1 MKPLPTLL
9 AALALATAARA
20 APAPTWTV
28 DKAASAI
35 RFSSSMNTQ
44 AFSGTF
50 RRWDAAIAFDPKNLA
65 GSRVTASID
74 VASAATGDPD
84 RDQALPTAAFLAA
97 ARFPKATFT
106 AHAFKDLGGGRY
118 AAIGQ
123 LTLRGVTKPLTL
135 PFSLAISGAR
145 ARMKASLAL
154 NRLAFGV
161 GQDEWKATTALPAN
175 VNVTIAIAATRA
187 P

>member
-1 MKPLPTLL
+1 MKTVVALVALL
-9 AALALATAARA
+9 GLASAARA
-20 APAPTWTV
+20 APAAAWSV
-28 DKAASAI
+28 DKGASAV
-35 RFSSSMNTQ
+35 RFSSSMNGQ
-44 AFSGTF
+44 AFSGAF

-65 GSRVTASID
+65 ASSVTATID
-74 VASAATGDPD
+74 TASAATGDPD

-97 ARFPKATFT
+97 AKFPKATFT
-106 AHAFKDLGGGRY
+106 AHAFKDLGAGRY
-118 AAIGQ
+118 LAIGA

-135 PFSLAISGAR
+135 PFTLAITGTR

-161 GQDEWKATTALPAN
+161 GQDEWKATTALPAT
-175 VNVTIAIAATRA
+175 VTVSIAIAATRA